1 MTREIDV
8 HAEPIVYR
16 YRFCPTCR
24 REWPAK
30 RSHCPSCARWLGD
43 HPLERTEWQIVPL
56 CAEPSEGAD
65 YRLIGATAIMLRFIS
80 ELAPQNA
87 LQAIATALHEALGG
101 TNMDSPCA
109 IPNHGWLVWTM
120 RDLRS
125 SFLCALE
132 LERNLDA
139 SLRRIDGDPTRH
151 FRWGIW
157 VDQYVVPFDAYDR
170 PAISNTTARAIFNF
184 EPDNVLLCSD
194 AVTETNR
201 HWEHFVC
208 VPRRMLHGAA
218 RQGYRLL
225 DHRRPS
231 ALDHAEIADGSPFT
245 GKAVELAL
253 LDTSYRE
260 SLTKHSRVAVVAEA
274 GCGKTRL
281 VREWA
286 ATAFGPPCDGGE
298 LQPFRW

>member
-1 MTREIDV
+1 
-8 HAEPIVYR
+8 
-16 YRFCPTCR
+16 
-24 REWPAK
+24 
-30 RSHCPSCARWLGD
+30 
-43 HPLERTEWQIVPL
+43 
-56 CAEPSEGAD
+56 
-65 YRLIGATAIMLRFIS
+65 MLRFIS